1 MARPSTL
8 RRATLADV
16 PAIQAIYAPIVRETP
31 ISFEIDPPSVA
42 EMEGRVAATL
52 SAGFPYLVAEDGEGV
67 AGYAYAGKFRERAAY
82 ASSVDVTAYV
92 AVRARGRGVGRA
104 LYGDLLAQLAAAG
117 VHTANA
123 GITLPNAASV
133 GLHEAMGFVKVGVF
147 REVGRKFG
155 AYHDVGWWQRVFR

>member
-1 MARPSTL
+1 ME
-8 RRATLADV
+8 RRIAATLAAD
-16 PAIQAIYAPIVRETP
+16 
-31 ISFEIDPPSVA
+31 
-42 EMEGRVAATL
+42 
-52 SAGFPYLVAEDGEGV
+52 FPYLVAEDDEGV

-92 AVRARGRGVGRA
+92 AARSRGQGVGRA
-104 LYGDLLAQLAAAG
+104 LYGDLLAGLAAAG

-133 GLHEAMGFVKVGVF
+133 GLHEAMGFQKVGVF